1 MTKEWMIDMN
11 TLKHNKKRNIGL
23 IYEFLVRTISS
34 SIVEGDEKKSAVA
47 LDIIKH
53 HFSPGTEI
61 HDEFRLINS
70 LVKTTV
76 SNSSLATSILS
87 EAKSVARSRDLKQL
101 DQEKT
106 KLCLTIEKKLNDV
119 DFYDRHIEDYK
130 AYATAQTLIN
140 EWRKSAIQKNL
151 GSMANYEDEMCKWLV
166 TEKKNSAPVVPEAE
180 SPGADRLVMK
190 VMTKKLNE
198 KYGDSLTASQKQ
210 LIKSYVFSNKKEDV
224 SIIKTRLLSI
234 KESLTNAV
242 KHYLSENVKNEY
254 VNSKLS
260 SILEMVQ
267 AENVDNIDDASLTR
281 FMLYTKLNDELASN
295 E

>member
-1 MTKEWMIDMN
+1 MN

-23 IYEFLVRTISS
+23 IYEFLVRTISN
-34 SIVEGDEKKSAVA
+34 SIVEGDEKKSSTA
-47 LDIIKH
+47 LEVIKR
-53 HFSPGTEI
+53 HFGPGTEI

-76 SNSSLATSILS
+76 SNSSLASSILS
-87 EAKSVARSRDLKQL
+87 EAKSVARSRDTKKLE
-101 DQEKT
+101 QEKT
-106 KLCLTIEKKLNDV
+106 KLCLTIEKRLHDS

-140 EWRKSAIQKNL
+140 EWRKPVGQKNV

-166 TEKKNSAPVVPEAE
+166 AEKKNSAPVIPEAE

-190 VMTKKLNE
+190 IMTKKLNE

-210 LIKSYVFSNKKEDV
+210 LIKSYVFANKKEDS
-224 SIIKTRLLSI
+224 SIIKARLASI
-234 KESLTNAV
+234 KEALSNSAKNYLTG
-242 KHYLSENVKNEY
+242 NVRNDY
-254 VNSKLS
+254 VNTKLR

-267 AENVDNIDDASLTR
+267 AENIDNIDDATLTR